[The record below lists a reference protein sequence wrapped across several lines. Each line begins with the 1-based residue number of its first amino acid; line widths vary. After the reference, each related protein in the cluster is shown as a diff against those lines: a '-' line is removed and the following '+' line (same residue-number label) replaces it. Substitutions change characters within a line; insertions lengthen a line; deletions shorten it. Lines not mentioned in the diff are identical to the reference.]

1 MPQKR
6 IWSMERA
13 MIAGKPVQVRT
24 THATE
29 WYHLRCKG
37 LGKNRIVVEF
47 VTKPIAQFLVA
58 AANEME
64 KAKINNP

>member
-13 MIAGKPVQVRT
+13 MINGKPVRDRM

-29 WYHLRCKG
+29 WYHLRCNG
-37 LGKNRIVVEF
+37 QGKNRIIVEF
-47 VTKPIAQFLVA
+47 VTKSFARFLVA

-64 KAKINNP
+64 MKK

>member
-6 IWSMERA
+6 KWSMERA
-13 MIAGKPVQVRT
+13 MIGGKPLRDRT

-29 WYHLRCKG
+29 WYHIRCVG
-37 LGKNRIVVEF
+37 RGKNRIVVEF
-47 VTKPIAQFLVA
+47 VTGPFARFLVA

-64 KAKINNP
+64 KKK